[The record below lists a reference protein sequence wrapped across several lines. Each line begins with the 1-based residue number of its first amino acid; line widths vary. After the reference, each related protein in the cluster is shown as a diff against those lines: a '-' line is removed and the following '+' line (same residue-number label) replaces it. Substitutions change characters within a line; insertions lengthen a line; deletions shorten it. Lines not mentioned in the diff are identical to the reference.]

1 LISDSFIGIAYF
13 LLRFN
18 MYELGPPN
26 FLRTILIL
34 TVIWYGGKFLLKWW
48 LKSKMA
54 SAMKEQERSVSE
66 DEAAFKNK
74 DAGKIHIKKE
84 KTPTHSSNCGE
95 YIDYEEVD

>member
-1 LISDSFIGIAYF
+1 MISDSFIGIAYF

-18 MYELGPPN
+18 MYELGPGS

-34 TVIWYGGKFLLKWW
+34 ATIWYGSKFLLRWW
-48 LKSKMA
+48 LKNKMA

-66 DEAAFKNK
+66 DEAAFQNK

-84 KTPTHSSNCGE
+84 KTSTRSSNYGE
-95 YIDYEEVD
+95 YVDYEEVD